1 MDNPPLQNFV
11 NLTSTIMIDSQEINT
26 KLTFEDYKKQV
37 LEDYKIIYTSRQAS
51 VLGRREV
58 LSGKGTFGIFGDGKE
73 LPQIVLNRFFQPG
86 DFRSGYYRDQ
96 TIMFAQGHLNPEQLF
111 AAIYANPDIEKEP
124 MSAGRQMV
132 GHFSNMLVDENGKWL
147 DQTQSKNHISD
158 VSSIGAQMP
167 RLIGLAQASKIYR
180 NLKIKNGKKFS
191 NNGNEIAWGTIGNAG
206 TSEGLFFE
214 AINTAGVLQIPMI
227 LSIWD
232 DGYGISVDNKK
243 QTTKESIS
251 KALAGFARENDE
263 GIEILTVKGWDYS
276 SLLKTYAYASKIAR
290 KNHIPIIIH
299 VTELTQ
305 PLGHSTSGSHER
317 YKSKERL
324 QWEKKYDCNLKMRE
338 WILSNGISNIEVLE
352 EIESQIKSNVKQA
365 KKLAWE
371 AYQKPIFS
379 LKDQLNE
386 FLEEFM
392 PHSNNDVELK
402 ILYKNLNEKTELF
415 YHDVIATARK
425 TFPILVKHSIKNT
438 ISFKKWLKDIKDT
451 LQDKYSSHLYSE
463 GINGTDHVEL
473 IAPKYAQDAPL
484 VDGRIILRD
493 NFDQLLKKE
502 DRLII
507 FGEDSGKIGGVNQG
521 LEGLQKKFG
530 NLRVAD
536 AGIREATIVGQG
548 IGMALRGLK
557 PIAEIQYLDYI
568 LYCIHII
575 SDDLATLSYR
585 TKGRQLAPLIIRTR
599 GHRLEGIWHSGSQM
613 AGLIHLMRGV
623 HLLVPRNMTQAAGF
637 YNTLLKANQPAVIVE
652 TLNGYRI
659 KEKLPS
665 NLGQYCLPI
674 GKIEILKE
682 GTDIT
687 IVSYGSTL
695 RIVHEVA
702 LKLEEYDIIAEV
714 IDVQTLIPF
723 DKEKEIR
730 HSLAKTNRLLI
741 VDEDMPGGASAYI
754 LQKLLEEQNIY
765 PLLDSEPKLIA
776 AKEHRPAYAEDGDYF
791 SKPSAEDIFEC
802 IYEIMR
808 ESDPKKFPFF

>member
-1 MDNPPLQNFV
+1 
-11 NLTSTIMIDSQEINT
+11 MIDSQESNT

-96 TIMFAQGHLNPEQLF
+96 TIMFAQGHLKPEQLF

-191 NNGNEIAWGTIGNAG
+191 NNGNEVAWGTIGNAG

-227 LSIWD
+227 MSIWD
-232 DGYGISVDNKK
+232 DGYGISVDNKQ

-251 KALAGFARENDE
+251 KALAGFARENDK
-263 GIEILTVKGWDYS
+263 GIEILTVKGWDYP

-290 KNHIPIIIH
+290 ENHIPVIVH

-324 QWEKKYDCNLKMRE
+324 QWETEHDCNLKMRE
-338 WILSNGISNIEVLE
+338 WILSKGISNFQALE
-352 EIESQIKSNVKQA
+352 EMESQIKAKVKEA
-365 KKLAWE
+365 KNLAWE
-371 AYQKPIFS
+371 AYQKPIIS

-386 FLEEFM
+386 FLEEFIS
-392 PHSNNDVELK
+392 HSNNDVELK
-402 ILYKNLNEKTELF
+402 LLYNKLNEKTELF

-425 TFPILVKHSIKNT
+425 IFPILARNAIRNPESL
-438 ISFKKWLKDIKDT
+438 KKWLKNIKDS
-451 LQDKYSSHLYSE
+451 LQDKYSSHLFSE
-463 GINGTDHVEL
+463 GINGTDSVEL
-473 IAPKYAQDAPL
+473 IPPKYPKDAPF

-493 NFDQLLKKE
+493 NFDHLLMKE
-502 DRLII
+502 ERLII

-521 LEGLQKKFG
+521 LEGLQEKFG
-530 NLRVAD
+530 TLRVAD
-536 AGIREATIVGQG
+536 AGIREATIIGQG
-548 IGMALRGLK
+548 IGMAIRGLK

-599 GHRLEGIWHSGSQM
+599 GHRLEGIWHSGSPM
-613 AGLIHLMRGV
+613 AGMIHLMRGV
-623 HLLVPRNMTQAAGF
+623 QLLVPRNMTQAAGF
-637 YNTLLKANQPAVIVE
+637 YNTLLKANQPAVVVE
-652 TLNGYRI
+652 SLNGYRI

-665 NLGQYCLPI
+665 NLGEYCLPI

-695 RIVHEVA
+695 RIVNEVA
-702 LKLEEYDIIAEV
+702 LKLERYEIIAEV
-714 IDVQTLIPF
+714 IDVQSLIPF

-730 HSLAKTNRLLI
+730 HSLTKTNRLLI

-754 LQKLLEEQNIY
+754 LQQLLEEQKIY
-765 PLLDSEPKLIA
+765 PLLDSEPKLLS

-802 IYEIMR
+802 VYEIMH
-808 ESDPKKFPFF
+808 ENDPNKFPLI